1 MSNIDCGVDTIITKR
16 KYPNKIAKYAK
27 IAHQPFKKEAKK
39 DLPYLALTYLY
50 NTEIN

>member
-1 MSNIDCGVDTIITKR
+1 MDCGVDTIITKR
-16 KYPNKIAKYAK
+16 RYLFKIATYTK
-27 IAHQPFKKEAKK
+27 IAYQPFREKAKK